1 MKWKENLI
9 KWKENLIKNKE
20 NIKESFIKSIIYRI
34 ITILLGMIV
43 ALIITGNILVALSLG
58 FATESIQFINYF
70 IYETIWTNYHDKR
83 LRRKIEL
90 MREVDIKF
98 DFDLIKDMSF
108 EFSQI
113 DTFIKEYYESIL
125 SFFEKLLQNQFL
137 EDIHKDIL
145 RDKTYFE
152 LKHNH
157 KKFS

>member
-1 MKWKENLI
+1 MKLKEKLI
-9 KWKENLIKNKE
+9 ENKE
-20 NIKESFIKSIIYRI
+20 IIKESLIKSIIYRT
-34 ITILLGMIV
+34 ITILLGMLV
-43 ALIITGNILVALSLG
+43 ALIITGNLVVALSLG
-58 FATESIQFINYF
+58 IATETIQFIYYF
-70 IYETIWTNYHDKR
+70 IYETIWTNYHDKK

>member
-1 MKWKENLI
+1 MKWKNKLI

-20 NIKESFIKSIIYRI
+20 SIKESFIKSIIYRM
-34 ITILLGMIV
+34 ITILLGMLV
-43 ALIITGNILVALSLG
+43 ALIITGNIFVALSLG
-58 FATESIQFINYF
+58 IATESIQFINYF

-125 SFFEKLLQNQFL
+125 SFFEKLLQNQYL

-152 LKHNH
+152 LKHKH